1 MQRNELKLKTRRRE
15 DLQHDDQPL
24 ENRDYHRTPHMRRG
38 DGTRSTPVT
47 TSHLKPLVLEHRSRS
62 EGNIIAAQ
70 TFDLKS
76 QREVEEAQN
85 KRTFQLPKLRQ
96 DTSPRSSIL
105 LDKTELKKKIISE
118 PLKDISRETLRPIST
133 CITYNERKR
142 VLQRHIEQEESRFK
156 DDESKRDNLLRW
168 LSEQK
173 VSAN

>member
-1 MQRNELKLKTRRRE
+1 MQKNELKLKMRRRE
-15 DLQHDDQPL
+15 DVEHYDQQL
-24 ENRDYHRTPHMRRG
+24 ENRDYHRTPRMRRG
-38 DGTRSTPVT
+38 DGARSTPVT
-47 TSHLKPLVLEHRSRS
+47 TSHLKPLALEHRSRS

-76 QREVEEAQN
+76 QHEVKEAQN

-96 DTSPRSSIL
+96 DISPRSSLL
-105 LDKTELKKKIISE
+105 LDKTELKKKIILE
-118 PLKDISRETLRPIST
+118 PVKDISRETLRPNST

-156 DDESKRDNLLRW
+156 EDGSKRDNLLRW